1 MKNKE
6 NLMKVTYIY
15 HSGFA
20 IELEH
25 CVLLFDYYLGELPQW
40 DKNKTIY
47 AFVSHKHKDHFSL
60 KIFDLVSRYDNV
72 YFLLGSDVKLSEKY
86 LERNHISSSV
96 KNRITNIGKRKEIL
110 LHDLK
115 IKTLR
120 STDAGVAFIVE
131 AEGKVIYHAGDL
143 NWWHWEGETL
153 LYNQDMEKKY
163 KKEIDDI
170 KDISFDVAF
179 VPLDPRLE
187 KAYGFG
193 MDYFLENIQVK
204 WVFAMHMWEEYS
216 YIDKYKQTT
225 IGSRYSN
232 KIINISKPGQE
243 ITLWNI

>member
-131 AEGKVIYHAGDL
+131 AEGKVI
-143 NWWHWEGETL
+143 
-153 LYNQDMEKKY
+153 
-163 KKEIDDI
+163 
-170 KDISFDVAF
+170 
-179 VPLDPRLE
+179 
-187 KAYGFG
+187 
-193 MDYFLENIQVK
+193 
-204 WVFAMHMWEEYS
+204 
-216 YIDKYKQTT
+216 
-225 IGSRYSN
+225 
-232 KIINISKPGQE
+232 
-243 ITLWNI
+243 